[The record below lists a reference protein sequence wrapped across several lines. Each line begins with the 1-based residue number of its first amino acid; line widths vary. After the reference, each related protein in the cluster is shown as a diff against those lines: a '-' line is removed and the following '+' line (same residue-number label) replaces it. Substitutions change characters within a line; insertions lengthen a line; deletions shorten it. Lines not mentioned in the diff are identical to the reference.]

1 MFTREATPGLT
12 VMQPMSEGGRCSL
25 WTKAS
30 ILTVL
35 VLTATWCAAS
45 TLTDGLAM
53 ARSGDYVGA
62 MRTFNTAPGSCVGA
76 FSTKRDRSD
85 CVLLRTLLG
94 AGIKAFCARGLQ
106 DAQATYDGIQHAIE
120 IDSSNTQ
127 ARVAELQ
134 VLLEA
139 EAQFGGA
146 SVFLDASIDNPRQ
159 RALDRLTELRTDA
172 PQDADLLEAQFNA
185 VFLNKRASLKRFAA
199 LGPHGVAGGAKATSE
214 FVATQFNA
222 LYGQLALALGQIDV
236 AKLAALR
243 QEQAAPRQ
251 PTTYLLAIN
260 VADATGQRE
269 DVARLRRQ
277 AREHY
282 GDCDRFAQPLIE
294 RSDDR

>member
-1 MFTREATPGLT
+1 MR
-12 VMQPMSEGGRCSL
+12 PMLEGGRWSIC
-25 WTKAS
+25 TIAS
-30 ILTVL
+30 ILAVSL
-35 VLTATWCAAS
+35 LFSASCAAS
-45 TLTDGLAM
+45 KLSDGLAL
-53 ARSGDYVGA
+53 ARAGDHVGA
-62 MRTFNTAPGSCVGA
+62 IHVFNTAPKTCATA
-76 FSTKRDRSD
+76 FVSNRDRSD

-269 DVARLRRQ
+269 DAARLRRQ